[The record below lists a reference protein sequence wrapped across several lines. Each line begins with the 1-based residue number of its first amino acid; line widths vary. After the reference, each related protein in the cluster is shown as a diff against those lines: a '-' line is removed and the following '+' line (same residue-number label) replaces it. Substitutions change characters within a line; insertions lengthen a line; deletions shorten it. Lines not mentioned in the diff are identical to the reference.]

1 MDINKVNK
9 IQTKYFCV
17 FCNEIY
23 ESANIFRNHHNK
35 YHPNTIPLIESIQ
48 ILTIED
54 NSANINNNEE
64 LFLHKLNQL
73 REIINFLLITNNLDQ
88 KTLQYIIKKLY
99 GFISTSN
106 NIDNDKIIKS
116 YGNNF
121 IADFTSNILI
131 FYDKFIKFFY
141 YNDQVYFKAKD
152 IALMLDY
159 SDYELKIVDSDD
171 KIKINELLGSN
182 IHDGSLSNHF
192 YDSIKNEDP
201 KNVFINESGFYS
213 LILASKNDE
222 AKKFKKWIASEV
234 LPSIRKNGNCNFFDN
249 YYEDNLDK
257 YINKDCVYILHIK
270 DNIYKYG
277 NTSHI
282 IKRLQAHKKN
292 LNYNKII
299 KIYDFNNMNFSK
311 DMENKIKKFVKSI
324 NINIQYGKHVEIFQ
338 IDNINLNN
346 IITKIDKFK
355 FDIINKIKII
365 KDNTLNLDFDQN
377 LKIEEEK
384 TKQLELQIE
393 LYKLSGKIIS

>member
-1 MDINKVNK
+1 MRD
-9 IQTKYFCV
+9 
-17 FCNEIY
+17 
-23 ESANIFRNHHNK
+23 
-35 YHPNTIPLIESIQ
+35 
-48 ILTIED
+48 
-54 NSANINNNEE
+54 
-64 LFLHKLNQL
+64 
-73 REIINFLLITNNLDQ
+73 
-88 KTLQYIIKKLY
+88 
-99 GFISTSN
+99 
-106 NIDNDKIIKS
+106 
-116 YGNNF
+116 
-121 IADFTSNILI
+121 IADFTNNILI
-131 FYDKFIKFFY
+131 FIDKPIKFIY
-141 YNDQVYFKAKD
+141 YNDQRFFKGID

-159 SDYELKIVDSDD
+159 IDTDIAISKDVDNKDIIIIEKIFNNDN
-171 KIKINELLGSN
+171 IKTVYIS
-182 IHDGSLSNHF
+182 
-192 YDSIKNEDP
+192 
-201 KNVFINESGFYS
+201 ESGFYNIT
-213 LILASKNDE
+213 LKSKKDSPI
-222 AKKFKKWIASEV
+222 KFIKWYTSEV
-234 LPSIRKNGNCNFFDN
+234 LPSIRQTENYNFFDN

-282 IKRLQAHKKN
+282 VKRLQAHKKN